1 METVEL
7 KPYWEKEFKI
17 DEETHMVRL
26 YQYSAKSIALVSDEN
41 FGKKF
46 ATHFKELHGR
56 FNPRLSVGA
65 GWIFKLDSQKDL
77 SAVLQKIYRGE
88 ITPKEIGIVPPL
100 IDDKDVDNKI
110 FNTLSELIQLIPE
123 SNEERILA
131 ETDEARTTVYYNKD
145 DDTITQGDCIYS
157 FTSAHKTLD
166 IHQLSL

>member
-7 KPYWEKEFKI
+7 KPYWEKEFRI
-17 DEETHMVRL
+17 EEQTHLIKL
-26 YQYSAKSIALVSDEN
+26 YQYSARSIALVSDEN

-46 ATHFKELHGR
+46 ACYFKELNGR
-56 FNPRLSVGA
+56 FNPRLSVGS
-65 GWIFKLDSQKDL
+65 GWIFKLDVQKNL
-77 SAVLQKIYRGE
+77 TGILQKIYRGE
-88 ITPKEIGIVPPL
+88 LAPKEIGIVPPV

-110 FNTLSELIQLIPE
+110 FNTLTELIQSIPE
-123 SNEERILA
+123 GKEERILS

-145 DDTITQGDCIYS
+145 DETITQGDCIYS